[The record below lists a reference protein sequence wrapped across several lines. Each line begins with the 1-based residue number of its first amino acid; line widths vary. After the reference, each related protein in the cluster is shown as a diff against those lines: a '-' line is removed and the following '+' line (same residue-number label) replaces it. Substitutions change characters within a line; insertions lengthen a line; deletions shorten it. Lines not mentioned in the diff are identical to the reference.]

1 MTHDPVTQRAPR
13 KAVIMAR
20 GLGTRMR
27 KAAVGVSLTAEQA
40 SAAQAG
46 VKAMISLD
54 GRPFLDYVISSLA
67 DAGFDQF
74 CLVIGPEHDLI
85 RNYYD
90 SCEKS
95 RVEITYAIQEQ
106 PLGTADAVAAAED
119 FAGDDRVLVVNS
131 DNSYPEDAVARLRE
145 VPASATLGFTKRAMI
160 DQSNID
166 PERIRAFALLDSD
179 DSGQLADI
187 IEKPAPEVVDAAGE
201 TALVSMN
208 CFLLTPRIFEACRS
222 IEKSARGEYEIVDAV
237 RWMVE
242 QGERFAVVPVEAG
255 VLDMS
260 NRGDIASVVDALGG
274 REVKL

>member
-1 MTHDPVTQRAPR
+1 MTHDPVTQRAPH

-85 RNYYD
+85 RDYYD

-106 PLGTADAVAAAED
+106 PLVP
-119 FAGDDRVLVVNS
+119 RV
-131 DNSYPEDAVARLRE
+131 
-145 VPASATLGFTKRAMI
+145 
-160 DQSNID
+160 
-166 PERIRAFALLDSD
+166 
-179 DSGQLADI
+179 
-187 IEKPAPEVVDAAGE
+187 
-201 TALVSMN
+201 
-208 CFLLTPRIFEACRS
+208 
-222 IEKSARGEYEIVDAV
+222 
-237 RWMVE
+237 
-242 QGERFAVVPVEAG
+242 
-255 VLDMS
+255 
-260 NRGDIASVVDALGG
+260 
-274 REVKL
+274 